1 MMIHKMSE
9 WKQTIQCNLEK
20 KIIIIQRRKNEEEEK
35 NSIFKYQVL
44 AENML
49 K

>member
-1 MMIHKMSE
+1 MKANNPM
-9 WKQTIQCNLEK
+9 QFGK
-20 KIIIIQRRKNEEEEK
+20 KIIIIQQRKNEEEEK